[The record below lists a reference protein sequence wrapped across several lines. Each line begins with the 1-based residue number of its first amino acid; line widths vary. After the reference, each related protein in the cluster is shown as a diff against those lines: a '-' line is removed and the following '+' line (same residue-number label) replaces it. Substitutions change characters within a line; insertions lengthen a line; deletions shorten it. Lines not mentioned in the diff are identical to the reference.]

1 MQGGEILEYAYLG
14 LFQKVFEWVLSK
26 ILDPVIR
33 FVSNLLTTV
42 LSWLF
47 EEVLAP
53 ILFPV
58 LKDALQF
65 FVDLW
70 MLIYSRFIYLLFSG
84 ILKLIDYLEKAFDV
98 FIGLEN
104 VTYTVDGHKISGTLV
119 EVLMQ
124 QKAVSTAFW
133 ALTLGALGL
142 SLLLTIY
149 ATAKSAFDLDF
160 ENKRPVSKVLAAM
173 MKTFIQFFTVP
184 FFVFFLLKLSAVIL
198 KGITGVLGFGGQ
210 TTLGRIVFVIASLD
224 ASKTEGYN
232 ISNPGNGIK
241 IGVTDAERAPF
252 YNITGTDLKDYGR
265 LMDVDEAF
273 YLQDFDYLIG
283 FIAAI
288 FLLFTI
294 GICLIIFVQRVFE
307 ICLLYLA
314 SPYFVCMIPL
324 DDGEKFSRWRE
335 MFVGKCFTGFGSV
348 VGMRL
353 FLMICP
359 IIMGNDITFGN
370 EASPE
375 MTYMIKLFFIAGGAW
390 AVYKS
395 GPMITSL
402 ISSQAGSA
410 EASTAATV
418 GGMLYA
424 YTAGKMISK
433 GQQLLRSPLG
443 GTTREKQDKE
453 GQGGKNDQ
461 KGKFDGKG
469 RKNPAASR
477 GIPGRAGAGGWR
489 PGYAGYGRPGYPGYG
504 MSGYGRPGYPGYGRA
519 GYGMPGYGRPGYPG
533 LGRPGYGRPGAWP
546 NTRPGQGR
554 PGAAS
559 AKPGAASDPWESQA
573 SSGGTSSKIAEEKK
587 GSASAA
593 RAGRARALS
602 APPAPGRGLV
612 RPQGGMQRPGAQRAP
627 YRPGMQRRSPYAYYR
642 SPYGYGYYRGP
653 YGRRPMV
660 QGRPGAS
667 QTPGTA
673 SAPGTYAP
681 PSVDR
686 FAAAAARGGKTAPAA
701 PGRYAPQ
708 VWGRYAPQA
717 PGTYAPPSVDVF
729 AAAAARGGKAAR
741 PYQMGMAYPYGSPY
755 GSYRMNWRGCG
766 YTFNP
771 AGSAVSRSFP
781 GSAVR
786 SGAEIIRS
794 GPSGSASGSQ
804 TLSSYQGLSD
814 LDAGSAGSSGGV
826 SGSGAGSTNAQIGG
840 NARRY
845 QVSAAVRGVSS
856 PGAQVKYSD
865 IGIRGISHNGGA
877 GGRQFTRRNSR

>member
-1 MQGGEILEYAYLG
+1 MEYAYLG

-98 FIGLEN
+98 FIGLED
-104 VTYTVDGHKISGTLV
+104 VTYTVEGHEISGTLV

-232 ISNPGNGIK
+232 ISNPGKGIK
-241 IGVTDAERAPF
+241 VGVTDAERAPF

-489 PGYAGYGRPGYPGYG
+489 PGYAGYGRAGYGMSGYGRPGYGRAGYG
-504 MSGYGRPGYPGYGRA
+504 MSGYGRPGYPGY
-519 GYGMPGYGRPGYPG
+519 
-533 LGRPGYGRPGAWP
+533 GRPGYGRPGAWP
-546 NTRPGQGR
+546 NTRPGQVR
-554 PGAAS
+554 PGAVP

-587 GSASAA
+587 VAASAA

-612 RPQGGMQRPGAQRAP
+612 RPQAGMQRQGAQRAP
-627 YRPGMQRRSPYAYYR
+627 YRPGMQRRNPYAYYR

-660 QGRPGAS
+660 PGRPGAS
-667 QTPGTA
+667 QTPGTT

-686 FAAAAARGGKTAPAA
+686 FAAAAARGGKTAPSA

-804 TLSSYQGLSD
+804 TSGAYQGLSD
-814 LDAGSAGSSGGV
+814 LDAGSVGSSGGV

-840 NARRY
+840 NERRY

-856 PGAQVKYSD
+856 SGAQVKYSD

>member
-1 MQGGEILEYAYLG
+1 M
-14 LFQKVFEWVLSK
+14 LSK

-98 FIGLEN
+98 FIGLED
-104 VTYTVDGHKISGTLV
+104 VTYTVEGHEISGTLV

-149 ATAKSAFDLDF
+149 ATARSAFDLDF

-198 KGITGVLGFGGQ
+198 KGITGVLGFGGE

-224 ASKTEGYN
+224 ASRTEGYN
-232 ISNPGNGIK
+232 ISNPGKGIK

-252 YNITGTDLKDYGR
+252 YNISGTGLKDYGR

-359 IIMGNDITFGN
+359 IIMGNNITFGN

-402 ISSQAGSA
+402 ISSQAGSS

-489 PGYAGYGRPGYPGYG
+489 PGYAGYG
-504 MSGYGRPGYPGYGRA
+504 SA

-546 NTRPGQGR
+546 NPRPGQGR
-554 PGAAS
+554 PGAVP

-587 GSASAA
+587 AAASAA

-612 RPQGGMQRPGAQRAP
+612 RPQAGMQRPGAQRAP

-660 QGRPGAS
+660 PGRPGAS

-701 PGRYAPQ
+701 P
-708 VWGRYAPQA
+708 GRYAPQA

-840 NARRY
+840 NERRY

-856 PGAQVKYSD
+856 SGAQVKYSD
-865 IGIRGISHNGGA
+865 IGIRGISHNGGS

>member
-1 MQGGEILEYAYLG
+1 MEYAYLG

-104 VTYTVDGHKISGTLV
+104 VTYTVDGREISGTLV

-198 KGITGVLGFGGQ
+198 KGITGVLGFGGE

-232 ISNPGNGIK
+232 ISNPGEGIK

-252 YNITGTDLKDYGR
+252 YNISGTGLKDYGR

-402 ISSQAGSA
+402 ISSQAGSS

-489 PGYAGYGRPGYPGYG
+489 PGYAGYGRSGYPGYGRAGYG

-546 NTRPGQGR
+546 NTRPGQLR
-554 PGAAS
+554 PGAVP

-612 RPQGGMQRPGAQRAP
+612 RPQAGMQRPGAQRAP

-660 QGRPGAS
+660 PGRPGAS

-686 FAAAAARGGKTAPAA
+686 
-701 PGRYAPQ
+701 
-708 VWGRYAPQA
+708 
-717 PGTYAPPSVDVF
+717 F

-840 NARRY
+840 NERRY

>member
-1 MQGGEILEYAYLG
+1 MEYAYLG
-14 LFQKVFEWVLSK
+14 LFKKVFEWVLSR
-26 ILDPVIR
+26 IIDPVYR
-33 FVSNLLTTV
+33 FVSNLLVTV
-42 LSWLF
+42 FSWIF
-47 EEVLAP
+47 EEILAP
-53 ILFPV
+53 VLLPILEE
-58 LKDALQF
+58 ALDF
-65 FVDLW
+65 FISLW
-70 MLIYSRFIYLLFSG
+70 LEIYSNQLYLLFSG
-84 ILKLIDYLEKAFDV
+84 VLKLIDYLETAFDV
-98 FIGLEN
+98 FIGLRD
-104 VTYTVDGHKISGTLV
+104 VTYTQPDGTVVSGSLV

-124 QKAVSTAFW
+124 QKSISTVFW
-133 ALTLGALGL
+133 VITMGALGL
-142 SLLLTIY
+142 ALILTIY
-149 ATAKSAFDLDF
+149 GTAKSAFDLDF

-198 KGITGVLGFGGQ
+198 KGITGVLGFGGE

-224 ASKTEGYN
+224 ASRTEGYN
-232 ISNPGNGIK
+232 ISNPGKGIK

-252 YNITGTDLKDYGR
+252 YNISGTGLKDYGR

-359 IIMGNDITFGN
+359 IIMGNNITFGN

-402 ISSQAGSA
+402 ISSQAGSS

-489 PGYAGYGRPGYPGYG
+489 PGYAGYG

-554 PGAAS
+554 PGAVP

-587 GSASAA
+587 AAASAA

-612 RPQGGMQRPGAQRAP
+612 RPQAGMQRQGAQRTP
-627 YRPGMQRRSPYAYYR
+627 YRPGMQRRNPYAYYR

-660 QGRPGAS
+660 PGRPGAS

-673 SAPGTYAP
+673 SAPGTYEP

-701 PGRYAPQ
+701 P
-708 VWGRYAPQA
+708 GRYAPQA

-840 NARRY
+840 NERRY

-856 PGAQVKYSD
+856 SGAQVKYSD
-865 IGIRGISHNGGA
+865 IGIRGISHNGGS

>member
-1 MQGGEILEYAYLG
+1 MEYAYLG

-104 VTYTVDGHKISGTLV
+104 VTYTVDGREISGTLV

-149 ATAKSAFDLDF
+149 ATVKSAFDLDF

-198 KGITGVLGFGGQ
+198 KGITGVLGFGGE

-232 ISNPGNGIK
+232 ISNPGEGIK

-252 YNITGTDLKDYGR
+252 YNISGTGLKDYGR

-402 ISSQAGSA
+402 ISSQAGSS

-489 PGYAGYGRPGYPGYG
+489 PGYAGYGRSGYPGYGRAGYG

-546 NTRPGQGR
+546 NTRPGQLR
-554 PGAAS
+554 PGAVP

-612 RPQGGMQRPGAQRAP
+612 RPQAGMQRPGAQRAP

-660 QGRPGAS
+660 PGRPGAS

-686 FAAAAARGGKTAPAA
+686 
-701 PGRYAPQ
+701 
-708 VWGRYAPQA
+708 
-717 PGTYAPPSVDVF
+717 F

-840 NARRY
+840 NERRY

>member
-1 MQGGEILEYAYLG
+1 MEYAYLG

-84 ILKLIDYLEKAFDV
+84 ILKLIDYLEKAFDI
-98 FIGLEN
+98 FIGLED
-104 VTYTVDGHKISGTLV
+104 VTYTVEGHEISGTLV

-149 ATAKSAFDLDF
+149 ATARSAFDLDF

-198 KGITGVLGFGGQ
+198 KGITGVLGFGGE

-224 ASKTEGYN
+224 ASRTEGYN
-232 ISNPGNGIK
+232 ISNPGKGIK

-252 YNITGTDLKDYGR
+252 YNISGTGLKDYGR

-359 IIMGNDITFGN
+359 IIMGNNITFGN

-402 ISSQAGSA
+402 ISSQAGSS

-489 PGYAGYGRPGYPGYG
+489 PGYAGYG

-546 NTRPGQGR
+546 NTRPGQVR
-554 PGAAS
+554 PGAVP

-587 GSASAA
+587 AAASAA

-612 RPQGGMQRPGAQRAP
+612 RPQAGMQRPGAQRAP

-660 QGRPGAS
+660 PGRPGAS

-673 SAPGTYAP
+673 S
-681 PSVDR
+681 
-686 FAAAAARGGKTAPAA
+686 
-701 PGRYAPQ
+701 
-708 VWGRYAPQA
+708 A

-840 NARRY
+840 NERRY

-856 PGAQVKYSD
+856 SGAQVKYSD
-865 IGIRGISHNGGA
+865 IGIRGISHNGGS

>member
-1 MQGGEILEYAYLG
+1 MEYAYLG

-84 ILKLIDYLEKAFDV
+84 ILKLIDYLEKAFDI
-98 FIGLEN
+98 FIGLED
-104 VTYTVDGHKISGTLV
+104 VTYTVEGHEISGTLV

-149 ATAKSAFDLDF
+149 ATARSAFDLDF

-198 KGITGVLGFGGQ
+198 KGITGVLGFGGE

-224 ASKTEGYN
+224 ASRTEGYN
-232 ISNPGNGIK
+232 ISNPGKGIK

-252 YNITGTDLKDYGR
+252 YNISGTGLKDYGR

-359 IIMGNDITFGN
+359 IIMGNNITFGN

-402 ISSQAGSA
+402 ISSQAGSS

-489 PGYAGYGRPGYPGYG
+489 PGYAGYG

-546 NTRPGQGR
+546 NPRPGQGR
-554 PGAAS
+554 PGAVP

-587 GSASAA
+587 AAASAA

-612 RPQGGMQRPGAQRAP
+612 RPQAGMQRPGAQRAP

-660 QGRPGAS
+660 PGRPGAS

-686 FAAAAARGGKTAPAA
+686 
-701 PGRYAPQ
+701 
-708 VWGRYAPQA
+708 
-717 PGTYAPPSVDVF
+717 F

-840 NARRY
+840 NERRY

-856 PGAQVKYSD
+856 SGAQVKYSD
-865 IGIRGISHNGGA
+865 IGIRGISHNGGS

>member
-1 MQGGEILEYAYLG
+1 M
-14 LFQKVFEWVLSK
+14 
-26 ILDPVIR
+26 
-33 FVSNLLTTV
+33 
-42 LSWLF
+42 
-47 EEVLAP
+47 
-53 ILFPV
+53 
-58 LKDALQF
+58 
-65 FVDLW
+65 
-70 MLIYSRFIYLLFSG
+70 
-84 ILKLIDYLEKAFDV
+84 
-98 FIGLEN
+98 
-104 VTYTVDGHKISGTLV
+104 
-119 EVLMQ
+119 
-124 QKAVSTAFW
+124 
-133 ALTLGALGL
+133 
-142 SLLLTIY
+142 LTIY
-149 ATAKSAFDLDF
+149 ATARSAFDLDF

-198 KGITGVLGFGGQ
+198 KGITGVLGFGGE

-224 ASKTEGYN
+224 ASRTEGYN
-232 ISNPGNGIK
+232 ISNPGKGIK

-252 YNITGTDLKDYGR
+252 YNISGTGLKDYGR

-402 ISSQAGSA
+402 ISSQAGSS

-489 PGYAGYGRPGYPGYG
+489 PGYAGYG

-546 NTRPGQGR
+546 NTRPGQVR
-554 PGAAS
+554 PGAVP

-587 GSASAA
+587 AAASAA

-612 RPQGGMQRPGAQRAP
+612 RPQAGMQRPGAQRAP

-660 QGRPGAS
+660 PGRPGAS

-686 FAAAAARGGKTAPAA
+686 
-701 PGRYAPQ
+701 
-708 VWGRYAPQA
+708 
-717 PGTYAPPSVDVF
+717 F

-840 NARRY
+840 NERRY

-856 PGAQVKYSD
+856 SGAQVKYSD
-865 IGIRGISHNGGA
+865 IGIRGISHNGGS

>member
-98 FIGLEN
+98 FIGLED
-104 VTYTVDGHKISGTLV
+104 VTYTVEGHEISGTLV

-232 ISNPGNGIK
+232 ISNPGKGIK
-241 IGVTDAERAPF
+241 VGVTDAERAPF

-489 PGYAGYGRPGYPGYG
+489 PGYAGYGRAGYGMSGYGRPGYGRAGYG
-504 MSGYGRPGYPGYGRA
+504 MSGYGRPGYPGY
-519 GYGMPGYGRPGYPG
+519 
-533 LGRPGYGRPGAWP
+533 GRPGYGRPGAWP
-546 NTRPGQGR
+546 NTRPGQVR
-554 PGAAS
+554 PGAVP

-587 GSASAA
+587 VAASAA

-612 RPQGGMQRPGAQRAP
+612 RPQAGMQRQGAQRAP
-627 YRPGMQRRSPYAYYR
+627 YRPGMQRRNPYAYYR

-660 QGRPGAS
+660 PGRPGAS
-667 QTPGTA
+667 QTPGTT

-686 FAAAAARGGKTAPAA
+686 FAAAAARGGKTAPSA

-804 TLSSYQGLSD
+804 TSGAYQGLSD
-814 LDAGSAGSSGGV
+814 LDAGSVGSSGGV

-840 NARRY
+840 NERRY

-856 PGAQVKYSD
+856 SGAQVKYSD